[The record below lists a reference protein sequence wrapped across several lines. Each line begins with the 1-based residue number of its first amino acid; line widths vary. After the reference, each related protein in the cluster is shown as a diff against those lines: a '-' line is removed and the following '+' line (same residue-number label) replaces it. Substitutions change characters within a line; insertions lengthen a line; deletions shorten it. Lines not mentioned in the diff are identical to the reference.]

1 MRILFNFSFIKA
13 GGGQNVALNFI
24 NSINIHD
31 YNYYYVVSNNSLI
44 HNYLLENEC
53 NNFKVVSNNPLKRTF
68 WEFFN
73 GNKFIK
79 ENNIQIIYTYFGYS
93 FFSKKTPQVI
103 GAADSNLFFPEI
115 DFWKEFKGIQL
126 LKRKVIDRFRIYGL
140 ENADGIIFENEL
152 LEKKCNDL
160 FKIKALTK
168 TILPSINL
176 NYNQKLL
183 NLDSLTSSKTIKKGL
198 FLCSWQ
204 RHKGILLIP
213 ELASILKTHGI
224 LFNFIITAPND
235 KSKIH
240 VEFESLIKK
249 YDVSDYISII
259 GSVNKSKLRSLY
271 SQIDLVFLLSTLES
285 FSNNIIEAWAYH
297 KPLLIS
303 DEEWAQGLCGDSA
316 LYVNRN
322 ELNKLANSI
331 EVILDDKDLYNSLIR
346 NGQKKL
352 LEYPSIKEKTNL
364 ELKFINDVL
373 KKNENL

>member
-160 FKIKALTK
+160 FKIKALGSRVHGI
-168 TILPSINL
+168 ILSSPVSIFL
-176 NYNQKLL
+176 NVTVTCPVCKA
-183 NLDSLTSSKTIKKGL
+183 SSKRA
-198 FLCSWQ
+198 FS
-204 RHKGILLIP
+204 
-213 ELASILKTHGI
+213 
-224 LFNFIITAPND
+224 FVFII
-235 KSKIH
+235 
-240 VEFESLIKK
+240 
-249 YDVSDYISII
+249 Y
-259 GSVNKSKLRSLY
+259 
-271 SQIDLVFLLSTLES
+271 
-285 FSNNIIEAWAYH
+285 
-297 KPLLIS
+297 PL
-303 DEEWAQGLCGDSA
+303 
-316 LYVNRN
+316 
-322 ELNKLANSI
+322 
-331 EVILDDKDLYNSLIR
+331 
-346 NGQKKL
+346 
-352 LEYPSIKEKTNL
+352 
-364 ELKFINDVL
+364 
-373 KKNENL
+373 